1 MKPLP
6 KVSKGKV
13 VTVAESTKTSKPM
26 SKRRDAVVL
35 LDDEDDRPF
44 WKSVIG
50 QNNMRPPVPAK
61 LVRSPKKK
69 EDDVPNFSD
78 YSKQSDDGTFSES
91 DANDVF
97 GSKELKEDSMVCS
110 LLYSVM
116 LFVNCFQH
124 FKSIFLHS
132 FL

>member
-6 KVSKGKV
+6 KVSKGKA
-13 VTVAESTKTSKPM
+13 VTAAGSTKTSKPT
-26 SKRRDAVVL
+26 SKKRDAVVL

-69 EDDVPNFSD
+69 EDDDSNFSV

-97 GSKELKEDSMVCS
+97 GSKALKEDSMVFS

-116 LFVNCFQH
+116 LFVNYFKH
-124 FKSIFLHS
+124 FKNIFLHS